1 VRSDKAENGGGE
13 GGCRTLAG
21 DAEHPVVSRTKKT
34 EREERGRGRRG
45 KGAGEEGGRKEGLR
59 EGGKGR
65 GEGKLIT
72 SIQDMFNCC
81 ISCILWWAVS

>member
-1 VRSDKAENGGGE
+1 MIKRKMERGGG
-13 GGCRTLAG
+13 GRCGTLAG
-21 DAEHPVVSRTKKT
+21 NAEHPVVSRTKT

-45 KGAGEEGGRKEGLR
+45 KGAGEEGGRKEGR
-59 EGGKGR
+59 EGEK
-65 GEGKLIT
+65 GKLIT